1 MPPSQRAF
9 KDLRAL
15 RLKKHRRGQGRCLV
29 EGARLV
35 AEALRSPTG
44 VQQVLVTAG
53 FARSEAWPAV
63 EAEVQRRG
71 LEPVSLTDTQ
81 AEQLADTRHPQGIF
95 AVVRLPA
102 EPPRPEQ
109 LYQPPILILDD
120 IADPGNLGT
129 LLRTADWFG
138 VPTVW
143 VSLKSADIYNPK
155 VVRGGM
161 SAHFHLPGLWQG
173 DLAACAEQLT
183 AKGIT
188 LLGAALDGRPL
199 DQVEPQG
206 KAWALVIGSEARG
219 LSPFWRERLDEA
231 ITVPPTQGSG
241 AESLNAAVAGGI
253 ILHYLQYSSGP
264 AADERGPMATG
275 RP

>member
-1 MPPSQRAF
+1 MPLTQRAF

-15 RLKKHRRGQGRCLV
+15 WLKKHRLAQGRCLV
-29 EGARLV
+29 EGARLA
-35 AEALRSPTG
+35 AEALRSPTD
-44 VQQVLVTAG
+44 VRQVLTTAV

-63 EAEVQRRG
+63 EALVQSRG
-71 LEPVSLTDTQ
+71 LEPVSLTGTQ

-95 AVVRLPA
+95 AVVGLPA

-109 LYQPPILILDD
+109 LYRPPILILDD

-138 VPTVW
+138 IPAVW
-143 VSLKSADIYNPK
+143 VSQESAEIYNPK
-155 VVRGGM
+155 VLRGGM
-161 SAHFHLPGLWQG
+161 GAHFHLPGLWQG
-173 DLAACAEQLT
+173 DLAACAEQLA

-188 LLGAALDGRPL
+188 LLGAGLDGRPL
-199 DQVEPQG
+199 DQVEPPG
-206 KAWALVIGSEARG
+206 KSWALVVGSEARG
-219 LSPFWRERLDEA
+219 LGTFWRERLDEVVT
-231 ITVPPTQGSG
+231 IPGPGQ
-241 AESLNAAVAGGI
+241 AESLNAAVAAGI

-264 AADERGPMATG
+264 AADKRGPMATG